1 MSSARGVVLLLAL
14 LIGAAGGPPTRAD
27 QTEARLGP
35 LFERLKAAPDA
46 AAAKPIEIEIWRIWG
61 EVADPD
67 SRTLLARGTAAMN
80 AGDARTARAAF
91 DLLVAREP
99 GFAEG
104 WNKRATLLYLVGDDP
119 GSVADIRRVLAL
131 EPRHFGALSGL
142 GLIHAR
148 QDRPEDALRSF
159 EAALAIHP
167 FLPGARASVE
177 SLRERLRGEPT

>member
-1 MSSARGVVLLLAL
+1 VRATVLLLL
-14 LIGAAGGPPTRAD
+14 LLVGIVGGPAVRAD
-27 QTEARLGP
+27 QTDARLGP
-35 LFERLKAAPDA
+35 LFERLKAAADA
-46 AAAKPIEIEIWRIWG
+46 AAARPVELEIWRIWG
-61 EVADPD
+61 EVDDPD
-67 SRTLLARGTAAMN
+67 SRSLLARGTAAMN

-119 GSVADIRRVLAL
+119 GSIADIRRVLAL

-142 GLIHAR
+142 GLIYTR

-167 FLPGARASVE
+167 FLSGARANVE
-177 SLRERLRGEPT
+177 ALRERIRGEPT

>member
-1 MSSARGVVLLLAL
+1 VRAAALLVLLLL
-14 LIGAAGGPPTRAD
+14 LGAIGGSPARAD
-27 QTEARLGP
+27 QGDDRLGP

-46 AAAKPIEIEIWRIWG
+46 AAARPVELEIWRIWG
-61 EVADPD
+61 EVADSD

-104 WNKRATLLYLVGDDP
+104 WNKRATLLYLVGDDA

-142 GLIHAR
+142 GLVYTR
-148 QDRPEDALRSF
+148 QDRPADALRSF

-167 FLPGARASVE
+167 FLPGARDNVE
-177 SLRERLRGEPT
+177 ALRERLRGEPT